1 MPTQTERIRDLNDDL
16 RQHLLSGGAVIT
28 PGVAALDQEILD
40 RIVQTIVVFDD
51 FCEAND
57 PYEEHD
63 FGAFDVDG
71 TTIFFKI
78 DYYDKTLTHGSPDPA
93 DPAVTERIIT
103 IMLADEY

>member
-1 MPTQTERIRDLNDDL
+1 MQTQTERIRTLNDDL

-28 PGVAALDQEILD
+28 PGVAALGQETLN
-40 RIVQTIVVFDD
+40 RIVQTIAVFDD
-51 FCEAND
+51 FCQAND

-71 TTIFFKI
+71 ITIFFKI
-78 DYYDKTLTHGSPDPA
+78 DYFDKTLTHHSPDPA
-93 DPAVTERIIT
+93 DPSVTERVIT

>member
-1 MPTQTERIRDLNDDL
+1 MQTQTERIRTLNDDL
-16 RQHLLSGGAVIT
+16 RQHLLTGGAVIT
-28 PGVAALDQEILD
+28 PGVAALGQETLD
-40 RIVQTIVVFDD
+40 RIVQTIAVFDD

-78 DYYDKTLTHGSPDPA
+78 DYYDKTLSGHSPDPA
-93 DPAVTERIIT
+93 DPAVTERVIT